1 MINIESPP
9 IVSGDFEIGYK
20 TSLPISKKVKNS
32 AIMFYDF
39 SPEIKVLKICT
50 LLPQPKI
57 KQFHFVFSQN
67 GLLLFCATM
76 NSVVCLFIILELSI
90 TGGKNFFRHIGRN
103 FHLIF
108 LYRAFKKFTSMR
120 PYRGSHFLQ
129 NPISIKRARE
139 ILTLFVIFSY
149 RYFPTKKTF

>member
-39 SPEIKVLKICT
+39 STEIKVLKICT

-57 KQFHFVFSQN
+57 KQFHFVFSQS
-67 GLLLFCATM
+67 GLLLFYATM

-90 TGGKNFFRHIGRN
+90 TRGK
-103 FHLIF
+103 
-108 LYRAFKKFTSMR
+108 K
-120 PYRGSHFLQ
+120 
-129 NPISIKRARE
+129 
-139 ILTLFVIFSY
+139 IFSVISAGISTLYFYIKLSKNLLQCVHIVVHISY
-149 RYFPTKKTF
+149 RIPSL

>member
-1 MINIESPP
+1 MINIEPPP
-9 IVSGDFEIGYK
+9 IVSGGFEIGYK

-39 SPEIKVLKICT
+39 STEIKVFKICT

-57 KQFHFVFSQN
+57 EQFHFVFPQN

-76 NSVVCLFIILELSI
+76 NSVVCLFIILELSLI
-90 TGGKNFFRHIGRN
+90 GKNFFRHIGRN
-103 FHLIF
+103 CHLIF

-120 PYRGSHFLQ
+120 P
-129 NPISIKRARE
+129 
-139 ILTLFVIFSY
+139 
-149 RYFPTKKTF
+149 

>member
-39 SPEIKVLKICT
+39 STEIKVLKICT

-57 KQFHFVFSQN
+57 KQFHFVFSQS
-67 GLLLFCATM
+67 GLLLFYATM
-76 NSVVCLFIILELSI
+76 NSVVCLFIITRGKKIFSVISAGISTLYFYIELS
-90 TGGKNFFRHIGRN
+90 KNLLQCVHIVV
-103 FHLIF
+103 HI
-108 LYRAFKKFTSMR
+108 
-120 PYRGSHFLQ
+120 
-129 NPISIKRARE
+129 
-139 ILTLFVIFSY
+139 SY
-149 RYFPTKKTF
+149 RIPSL

>member
-39 SPEIKVLKICT
+39 STEIKVLKICT

-67 GLLLFCATM
+67 GLLLFLRDNEFGC
-76 NSVVCLFIILELSI
+76 VPFYY
-90 TGGKNFFRHIGRN
+90 FRT
-103 FHLIF
+103 FHN
-108 LYRAFKKFTSMR
+108 RGKKFFPSYR
-120 PYRGSHFLQ
+120 QEFPPY
-129 NPISIKRARE
+129 ISI
-139 ILTLFVIFSY
+139 
-149 RYFPTKKTF
+149 

>member
-39 SPEIKVLKICT
+39 STAIKVLKICT

-67 GLLLFCATM
+67 GLLLFCACF
-76 NSVVCLFIILELSI
+76 S
-90 TGGKNFFRHIGRN
+90 
-103 FHLIF
+103 
-108 LYRAFKKFTSMR
+108 
-120 PYRGSHFLQ
+120 
-129 NPISIKRARE
+129 
-139 ILTLFVIFSY
+139 LTIFSESAIIST
-149 RYFPTKKTF
+149 R